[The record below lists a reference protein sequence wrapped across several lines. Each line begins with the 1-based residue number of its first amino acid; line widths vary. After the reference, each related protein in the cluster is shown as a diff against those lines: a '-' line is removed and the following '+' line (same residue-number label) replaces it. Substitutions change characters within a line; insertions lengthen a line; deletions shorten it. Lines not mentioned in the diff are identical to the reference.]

1 MYEVAAM
8 PETIHDEL
16 DRRLFHLK
24 TLYHVSHEL
33 LGIVEVEAILK
44 NFLMMTTGNF
54 GVIEGLILTQDV
66 PSEEITHFVSVGFGN
81 NERTELEEHGN
92 RLLLDLKKD
101 GAAVNGHMIE
111 DTGILPPSIVCAL
124 PFSVD
129 EACLGLLGLG
139 SKIVDET
146 YSDDDKDLL
155 ETLVNN
161 LVVFLKNA
169 RATEALKEAYEKVSS
184 LNKAKD
190 KVINHLSHELKTP
203 VASVMGCLSI
213 LKKKLSPVP
222 EENWQRTMARAQR
235 NAERLLDIQ
244 YEVDDIMEDKEY
256 RSHNILSLLLDQCA
270 DELEIL
276 VAEQVGDGPVVARI
290 RERIEEIFGQKES
303 VPESIFLDQFVR
315 EKIEEI
321 RPLFSHRQVD
331 VITDTELTQPVCMPL
346 DALEKVVKGL
356 IRNGIENTPDNG
368 KIEIAVKNNGQGVEL
383 VIHDTGVGIVPE
395 HQRRIFEGF
404 FPTQETTAY
413 ASRKPF
419 VFNAGGK
426 GADLLRMKIF
436 SERFNFKLN
445 MTSSR
450 CRHLPLASDVCPGSI
465 SRCEYCAKV
474 EDCHHSGGTTFTA
487 IFPFEPPPA
496 DHKR

>member
-1 MYEVAAM
+1 MC
-8 PETIHDEL
+8 IR
-16 DRRLFHLK
+16 DR
-24 TLYHVSHEL
+24 
-33 LGIVEVEAILK
+33 
-44 NFLMMTTGNF
+44 
-54 GVIEGLILTQDV
+54 
-66 PSEEITHFVSVGFGN
+66 
-81 NERTELEEHGN
+81 
-92 RLLLDLKKD
+92 
-101 GAAVNGHMIE
+101 
-111 DTGILPPSIVCAL
+111 
-124 PFSVD
+124 
-129 EACLGLLGLG
+129 
-139 SKIVDET
+139 
-146 YSDDDKDLL
+146 
-155 ETLVNN
+155 
-161 LVVFLKNA
+161 
-169 RATEALKEAYEKVSS
+169 VSS

-203 VASVMGCLSI
+203 VASIMGCLSI
-213 LKKKLSPVP
+213 FKKKLSLVP
-222 EENWQRTMARAQR
+222 REKWQRTMARAQR

-244 YEVDDIMEDKEY
+244 YEVDDIMEHNEY

-303 VPESIFLDQFVR
+303 VPESIFLDQFMR

-321 RPLFSHRQVD
+321 RPLFLHRQVD
-331 VITDTELTQPVCMPL
+331 VITDTELTQPVSMPL

-356 IRNGIENTPDNG
+356 IRNGIENTPDKG
-368 KIEIAVKNNGQGVEL
+368 KIEIAVKNNGQGAEL

-395 HQRRIFEGF
+395 HQKRIFEGF

-474 EDCHHSGGTTFTA
+474 EDCYQSGGTTFTA
-487 IFPFEPPPA
+487 IFPFEPPPE
-496 DHKR
+496 DHKH